1 MSDGGCVTQRAKW
14 QLFGY
19 SEQLLSKIDIKKYRA
34 IWRF

>member
-1 MSDGGCVTQRAKW
+1 MLLIMQKMNW
-14 QLFGY
+14 PKMQLFGY